1 MFIRGSKVVEKQCAS
16 GGRLK
21 TISRPGKTKLLLVD
35 DAQMFIELLRMAL
48 VQDENIEIVGL
59 ANGGAQA
66 LRLAAATQPDL
77 VLLDIKMPGVCGL
90 HLIEP
95 LRRKVP
101 AVKII
106 MLSAFLDPFTV
117 HRVVH
122 SKVEGYVEKSC
133 SLKLLRCAV
142 RRVRSGGSYFSPGF
156 VMLRKDSFKSGQAFH
171 KVLSEREQHIL
182 QLMALGLSDD
192 EIGCRYDL
200 MTSTVT
206 THRKHIRAKLGLHS
220 DRELLAYARRW
231 GLDSKGPANTGCPL
245 AMPFSTCSG
254 N

>member
-1 MFIRGSKVVEKQCAS
+1 MFFRGSKVVEKQCAS

-21 TISRPGKTKLLLVD
+21 AISRPGITRLLLVD

-133 SLKLLRCAV
+133 SLKLLRCAA
-142 RRVRSGGSYFSPGF
+142 
-156 VMLRKDSFKSGQAFH
+156 SGQAAPIF
-171 KVLSEREQHIL
+171 RR
-182 QLMALGLSDD
+182 GLSCCAR
-192 EIGCRYDL
+192 ILSNPARH
-200 MTSTVT
+200 STKFSVNVSS
-206 THRKHIRAKLGLHS
+206 IFCNSWL
-220 DRELLAYARRW
+220 W
-231 GLDSKGPANTGCPL
+231 G
-245 AMPFSTCSG
+245 
-254 N
+254 